1 MSRMYAL
8 SPSRAGSASA
18 GHPLR
23 KFTRA
28 AVVTVVAA
36 GTVLAAVPG
45 ALACP
50 EHGQAAGGYSCR
62 VAFTSFFPSPS
73 GATSGEGVYAH
84 GQKDPSGRTCDN
96 GEWERPYRPSD
107 T

>member
-1 MSRMYAL
+1 MSRMYAV
-8 SPSRAGSASA
+8 SSVRPPGS
-18 GHPLR
+18 LR

-28 AVVTVVAA
+28 AVVTVAAA
-36 GTVLAAVPG
+36 GTVLAAVPA

-50 EHGQAAGGYSCR
+50 EHDRTAERGYSCR
-62 VAFTSFFPSPS
+62 VAYTSFYPSPS

-84 GQKDPSGRTCDN
+84 GQKDPSGRTCDD

>member
-1 MSRMYAL
+1 MYAL

>member
-1 MSRMYAL
+1 M
-8 SPSRAGSASA
+8 
-18 GHPLR
+18 R
-23 KFTRA
+23 KLTRA
-28 AVVTVVAA
+28 AVVAFSAV
-36 GTVLAAVPG
+36 GTVLAAVP
-45 ALACP
+45 AASACP
-50 EHGQAAGGYSCR
+50 GHDHAARGESCR

>member
-1 MSRMYAL
+1 MYAL
-8 SPSRAGSASA
+8 PPSRGGSASA

-28 AVVTVVAA
+28 AVVTVAAA

-50 EHGQAAGGYSCR
+50 EHDQAAGGYSCR